1 MSVTKSRITVLGVV
15 CDEESHGD
23 LRFSSFGRRYAV
35 LKQVLAASARALYS
49 WGIGA
54 SCACVLCALAPHC
67 GLQLLCVSKKAA
79 MYAKKTDRP

>member
-35 LKQVLAASARALYS
+35 LKQVLAASALTLYALEPI
-49 WGIGA
+49 WEGDLPLPFL
-54 SCACVLCALAPHC
+54 VL
-67 GLQLLCVSKKAA
+67 S
-79 MYAKKTDRP
+79 MTD